1 MALKIPRRRLLLFA
15 VPILLPG
22 LVLAY
27 LSFRSVKDERLLLEK
42 SQEARYESFAD
53 AVERT
58 IRKTRQTSLDRLR
71 KDLSEGGG
79 AETPAAAWSLASR
92 LLENPLTH
100 SVAVFHG
107 DTAMFPRMPRNDS
120 GPAES
125 LSPAAKG
132 LRRGPRHAL
141 EKKVREEW
149 RAGLYGQT
157 LATLG
162 LLLHGPDSLGPGN
175 AELRFGFRLME
186 LKCLARLGSAPEAV
200 AAARRMV
207 RDLME
212 TTQLDSYH
220 RTGFYLSETADLM
233 TSMENLPRDAREEF
247 FDLHQRLPRFL
258 SNADVVR
265 REWPDSPEEILR
277 SQAYGPEDSLR
288 VQYYRGVPYLL
299 VGFPWLD
306 QGAQALIRLEDRV
319 LVEALRAELQQDRRS
334 LWKDVDFSISNLRDE
349 TVLASA
355 GGGAGARSADEREA
369 ALERSFEEQFPAWRL
384 VVYKKPASDLIA
396 QGRWRIGLQYTLLAF
411 SLLSLLMGI
420 VVLFKAL
427 DDEQRLVN
435 MKSNFISAVSHE
447 LKTPLTAIR
456 MFSEMLASGRAAEE
470 KRGQYAQRIGA
481 EAERLQGMIEGILN
495 YTRLEENPDAL
506 RFEEL
511 DLSEA
516 ARDSA
521 ALMSGAFAKA
531 GIRLTT
537 RLAENAP
544 VRADYNAVRSVI
556 QNLLENALKYSPAG
570 SEVVLEIRA
579 LSGEIILRVA
589 DQGIGIEPAD
599 LKRIFEKFYRAGDE
613 MTRRTRGSGLG
624 LALVKRIVDAHGG
637 TVRVA
642 SRPGEGTEMTI
653 TFARERAREQGDTDA
668 SHIDR

>member
-53 AVERT
+53 AVDRT
-58 IRKTRQTSLDRLR
+58 IRKTRQAHLERLR
-71 KDLSEGGG
+71 KDLSEGGA

-125 LSPAAKG
+125 LSPAAEG
-132 LRRGPRHAL
+132 LRRGPRNAL
-141 EKKVREEW
+141 ERQVREEW
-149 RAGLYGQT
+149 RAGLYGKA
-157 LATLG
+157 LASLR
-162 LLLHGPDSLGPGN
+162 LLLHGPDSLGPEN
-175 AELRFGFRLME
+175 VELRFGFRLME
-186 LKCLARLGSAPEAV
+186 LKCLARLGDASEAV

-212 TTQLDSYH
+212 TSELDSYY

-247 FDLHQRLPRFL
+247 FTLHQRLPRFL

-288 VQYYRGVPYLL
+288 VQYYRGMPYLL

-319 LVEALRAELQQDRRS
+319 LVEALRTELQQDRRS
-334 LWKDVDFSISNLRDE
+334 LWKDMDFSVSNLRDE
-349 TVLASA
+349 TVLASEGLNA
-355 GGGAGARSADEREA
+355 GEREP

-384 VVYKKPASDLIA
+384 VVYKKPAGDLIA

-427 DDEQRLVN
+427 ADEQRLVS

-537 RLAENAP
+537 RLAESAP
-544 VRADYNAVRSVI
+544 LRADYNAVRSVI

-579 LSGEIILRVA
+579 LSAEIILRVA
-589 DQGIGIEPAD
+589 DRGIGIEPAD

-637 TVRVA
+637 TIKVA
-642 SRPGEGTEMTI
+642 SKPGEGTEMTI
-653 TFARERAREQGDTDA
+653 IFRRETDA
-668 SHIDR
+668 PHTDR